1 MEQTTA
7 ARYPR
12 WAEVEVKELS
22 PIFYDWATSI
32 SEDSEVLELINGL
45 PEVKRQSNLVLAASR
60 FCGAPVGASA
70 VLCLYPDKYSHRY
83 ETERGLVSLDPA
95 AGRSA
100 VELPCLIVAD
110 SVPDKLPHVVS
121 RVGVDLNPV
130 DLRDPIQVEW
140 LETLIW
146 PEHDERRRRLR
157 AAAGLVAAGPPRLVK
172 GDLLDNI
179 SALIAEAPE
188 GSHVVVFHSAVLL
201 YLEPGR
207 RDQFIELMNSFS
219 EVVWISN
226 EGEDVLPAVA
236 SRIPISVNGR
246 TVLSVNGRPRA
257 VVGPH
262 GQSFEPVRNSGTFG

>member
-1 MEQTTA
+1 MA
-7 ARYPR
+7 A
-12 WAEVEVKELS
+12 
-22 PIFYDWATSI
+22 D
-32 SEDSEVLELINGL
+32 
-45 PEVKRQSNLVLAASR
+45 
-60 FCGAPVGASA
+60 
-70 VLCLYPDKYSHRY
+70 
-83 ETERGLVSLDPA
+83 
-95 AGRSA
+95 
-100 VELPCLIVAD
+100 
-110 SVPDKLPHVVS
+110 
-121 RVGVDLNPV
+121 
-130 DLRDPIQVEW
+130 
-140 LETLIW
+140 
-146 PEHDERRRRLR
+146 
-157 AAAGLVAAGPPRLVK
+157 PPRLVK

-236 SRIPISVNGR
+236 SQIPISVNGR